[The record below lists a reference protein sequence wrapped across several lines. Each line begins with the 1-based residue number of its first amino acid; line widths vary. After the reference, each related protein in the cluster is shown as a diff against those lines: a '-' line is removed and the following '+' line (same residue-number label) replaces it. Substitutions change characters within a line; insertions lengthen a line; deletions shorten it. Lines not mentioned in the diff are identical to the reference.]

1 MNKATPS
8 LQLFLNLFKAQAT
21 LSRRFEG
28 YLDGLS
34 INEFIILHH
43 LNQARDH
50 KMRRID
56 LADKICLSASG
67 ITRLLNPMEKIGL
80 VGREANTR
88 DARSTFV
95 TLSTGGRRKLHQ
107 ALSQANLFCQ
117 EIIEPALGSKLESV
131 SAHLSQLSS

>member
-1 MNKATPS
+1 MNKPTPS
-8 LQLFLNLFKAQAT
+8 LQFFLNLFKAQAT
-21 LSRRFEG
+21 VSKRFEC

-50 KMRRID
+50 KLRRTD
-56 LADKICLSASG
+56 LADKICLSPSG

-117 EIIEPALGSKLESV
+117 EIIEPSLGTKLETV
-131 SAHLSQLSS
+131 SESLVRLAL